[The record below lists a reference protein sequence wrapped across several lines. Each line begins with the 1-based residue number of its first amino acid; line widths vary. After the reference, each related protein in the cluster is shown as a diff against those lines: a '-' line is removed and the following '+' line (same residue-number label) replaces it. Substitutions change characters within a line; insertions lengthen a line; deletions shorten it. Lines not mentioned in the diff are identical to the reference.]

1 MIERIKLGTI
11 QNNTHFI
18 KSFLTHTE
26 RVFFF
31 FWGGGGGCGNSF
43 QRETIFKISNHKS
56 TCLNF
61 SKADKKNFPN
71 LS

>member
-1 MIERIKLGTI
+1 MIESIKLGTI

-31 FWGGGGGCGNSF
+31 GGGGGGNSF

-61 SKADKKNFPN
+61 SKAEKKNFPN

>member
-11 QNNTHFI
+11 QNNAHFI

-31 FWGGGGGCGNSF
+31 FWGGGGGVW
-43 QRETIFKISNHKS
+43 K
-56 TCLNF
+56 LF
-61 SKADKKNFPN
+61 SKGDHF
-71 LS
+71 

>member
-11 QNNTHFI
+11 QNNAHFI

-31 FWGGGGGCGNSF
+31 FGGGGV
-43 QRETIFKISNHKS
+43 ETLFKGRPFLK
-56 TCLNF
+56 
-61 SKADKKNFPN
+61 FPIT
-71 LS
+71 SQHV

>member
-1 MIERIKLGTI
+1 MIERIKLGII

-31 FWGGGGGCGNSF
+31 FGGGGGGV
-43 QRETIFKISNHKS
+43 ETLFKGRPFLK
-56 TCLNF
+56 
-61 SKADKKNFPN
+61 FPIT
-71 LS
+71 SQHV